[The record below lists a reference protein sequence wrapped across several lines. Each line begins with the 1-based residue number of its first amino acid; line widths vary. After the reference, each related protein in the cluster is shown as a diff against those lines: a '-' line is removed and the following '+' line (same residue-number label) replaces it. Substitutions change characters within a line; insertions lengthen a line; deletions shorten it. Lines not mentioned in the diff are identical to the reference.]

1 MRKAIAAGV
10 AVLSGAIGVA
20 ADPPLKAPAV
30 QQAGGTAPAAADP
43 TPKQFVGV
51 WVPVSCQFNGEE
63 QWKGP
68 DGEKVRDAI
77 RLSIEGGQHKLYFI
91 TDPEKMLGQR
101 VSTAGLT
108 ADEKGGT
115 FELTMSEGFKKGEKV
130 HGIFAFDGDQMKL
143 CYGPADKPR
152 PTKFEA
158 PKGSGTF
165 NEVWTRHKKK

>member
-10 AVLSGAIGVA
+10 VVLSAAFAGA

-30 QQAGGTAPAAADP
+30 QQAGGNVPAAADP
-43 TPKQFVGV
+43 TPKPFVGV
-51 WVPVSCQFNGEE
+51 WVPVSCQFDGAEQWQGEE
-63 QWKGP
+63 GA
-68 DGEKVRDAI
+68 KVRESI
-77 RLSIEGGQHKLYFI
+77 VLSIDKGEHKLYVI
-91 TDPEKMLGQR
+91 TDAKAMLGKR

-108 ADEKGGT
+108 ADEKAGT
-115 FELTMSEGFKKGEKV
+115 FELTMSEGVKKGERV

-158 PKGSGTF
+158 AKGSGTF

>member
-10 AVLSGAIGVA
+10 AACIGAVGLA

-30 QQAGGTAPAAADP
+30 QQAGGNVPAAADP
-43 TPKQFVGV
+43 TPKAFVGV
-51 WVPVSCQFNGEE
+51 WVPVSCQFDGAEQWQGEE
-63 QWKGP
+63 GA
-68 DGEKVRDAI
+68 KVRDAI

-91 TDPEKMLGQR
+91 TDAQKMLGQR

-115 FELTMSEGFKKGEKV
+115 FELTMSEGLKKGEKV